1 MMKLFLAAL
10 TMWSLPFF
18 GASCGSAN
26 VQTAQPASKVESTPV
41 PSGETITLTRDH
53 PLASFAVPSDVIEK
67 APPVLEVSL
76 LKVSN
81 PAAKPVNVFVYI
93 LPANEEVDA
102 AADRVT
108 VGNFSLY
115 PADRPGKFM
124 LDAASAFRKLNGK
137 KNTAREWRLLF
148 VLQKEAQEGS
158 APIEVTIAA
167 PVWKSDKA

>member
-1 MMKLFLAAL
+1 MKLILAAL

-26 VQTAQPASKVESTPV
+26 VQTAQPAPQAESTPF
-41 PSGETITLTRDH
+41 PSGKTITLSKEH
-53 PLASFAVPSDVIEK
+53 PVGSFALQADVIEK

-93 LPANEEVDA
+93 LPANEELDA
-102 AADRVT
+102 ATDRIT

-124 LDAASAFRKLNGK
+124 LDAASAFRKLSDK
-137 KNTAREWRLLF
+137 KTTAKEWRLLF

-158 APIEVTIAA
+158 AQIEVTIA
-167 PVWKSDKA
+167 PPSWKSEKG